1 MPVVQALRSFVAR
14 VGGSNNNSNKK
25 QDSKEKLRR
34 TTSQS
39 IVCTSSSAV
48 IPFTPDFP
56 STSSSLASSTASRK
70 SAPCPLVEPQSPE
83 QYVAMCMARHI
94 TVHSKFFEAAL
105 EIDSPI
111 IAIAMAYLVRTC
123 ETQDP
128 SSSDTFF
135 EALYLAWETEEDSV
149 LGQQDI
155 AEYFLG
161 PYPTSSRAGVSRD
174 QLRKERSE
182 WRANLHK
189 FMKGKDRLWKDL
201 EYRTIIFH
209 PEMERMLALLPTEHE
224 VMTRKCTREIDD
236 LFPPRQRA
244 A

>member
-14 VGGSNNNSNKK
+14 VGYSNNNKK
-25 QDSKEKLRR
+25 QDPKDKLRR

-39 IVCTSSSAV
+39 IVCTSSSAA

-56 STSSSLASSTASRK
+56 SASSSSSSRK

-94 TVHSKFFEAAL
+94 TIHSKFFEAAL

-161 PYPTSSRAGVSRD
+161 PYPTSSRGVSRD

-182 WRANLHK
+182 WRLNLHK

-201 EYRTIIFH
+201 EYRTIVFH
-209 PEMERMLALLPTEHE
+209 PEMEKMLALLPTEHE

-236 LFPPRQRA
+236 LFPPKQRA